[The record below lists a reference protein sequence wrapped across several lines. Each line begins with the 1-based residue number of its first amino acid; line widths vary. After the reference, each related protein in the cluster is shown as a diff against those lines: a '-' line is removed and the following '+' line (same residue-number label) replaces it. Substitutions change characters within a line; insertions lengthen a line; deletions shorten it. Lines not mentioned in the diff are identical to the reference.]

1 MSKAS
6 SSPTARL
13 LQSSRLFSLPRPLP
27 QPHIEN
33 ITSTGVYR
41 ASDSAT
47 LPYPTHQA
55 IATTASSQSRGDWG
69 LKRAL
74 PKKAI
79 QDTSTPHIRV
89 SAQDTPEHITDFG
102 SAADHTQTQA
112 KWNEMGIPI
121 LVKTKATRGENE
133 KQVPQSVFENH
144 LDNTTLQDGQ
154 SDINSKQ
161 RWKFNGPWIAGMQE
175 GDFDLYTQQ
184 LASRKG
190 EWKQFLRSQV
200 VEQRL
205 SERRRMAQEAGEIL
219 SLQDIAR
226 LRDELLPNDAELEEA
241 EKKMRDAYSQDG
253 LSSELTALI
262 AQFLDLP
269 AVRPDTSD
277 HQPAMETRE
286 FQRLMNQLNFNSSK
300 ESTPPSTH
308 PSAGLSYLRTDA
320 VMENHPIHG
329 PQAHRSPILSRVV
342 RPRNAV
348 NGTDHQAKL
357 GVGGIVTNDPITAQ
371 LSARPATRG
380 PNNQS
385 PTEYDPNAM
394 ASTLD
399 PDLEGGNKMWVHP
412 RHAYIDQDG
421 RIRLTVDR
429 GRDEAVAVKR
439 DDVQHIHD
447 ARAAATRG
455 GLHAQRTPPP
465 PGTRDNPNF
474 GFSTRRPQ
482 QQQQGVAEQQQQMQ
496 QTQQKAGGVQGF
508 DQELGRQGQEGQME
522 DGAAMAKIRELIDQR
537 R

>member
-74 PKKAI
+74 PKKAT

-133 KQVPQSVFENH
+133 KQVPQSVFETH

-205 SERRRMAQEAGEIL
+205 SERRRMAQETGEIL

-286 FQRLMNQLNFNSSK
+286 FQRLMSQLNFNSSK

-371 LSARPATRG
+371 LSTRPATRG
-380 PNNQS
+380 LNNSS

-429 GRDEAVAVKR
+429 GRDEAIAVKR

-455 GLHAQRTPPP
+455 GLAARSSPAP

-482 QQQQGVAEQQQQMQ
+482 QQQQ
-496 QTQQKAGGVQGF
+496 TQRKAGGVQGF

-522 DGAAMAKIRELIDQR
+522 DGAAMAKIRELMDQR

>member
-74 PKKAI
+74 PKKAT

-121 LVKTKATRGENE
+121 LTTVTRGENDKKE
-133 KQVPQSVFENH
+133 VPQSVFENH
-144 LDNTTLQDGQ
+144 LDNTTLHDGQ
-154 SDINSKQ
+154 SDLNAKQ
-161 RWKFNGPWIAGMQE
+161 RWKFDGPWIAGMQE

-205 SERRRMAQEAGEIL
+205 SERRRMAQETGEIL

-269 AVRPDTSD
+269 AVRPDTTD
-277 HQPAMETRE
+277 YQPAMKTSQ
-286 FQRLMNQLNFNSSK
+286 FQGLLRHFNFNDSK

-308 PSAGLSYLRTDA
+308 PSAGLSYLRTEA

-342 RPRNAV
+342 RPRNAAT
-348 NGTDHQAKL
+348 GTDHQAKL

-371 LSARPATRG
+371 LSTRPATRG
-380 PNNQS
+380 LNNQS
-385 PTEYDPNAM
+385 PTVDYDPNAM

-412 RHAYIDQDG
+412 KHAYIDQDG
-421 RIRLTVDR
+421 RIRLTVER
-429 GRDEAVAVKR
+429 GRDEAIAVKR
-439 DDVQHIHD
+439 DNVQHIHD

-455 GLHAQRTPPP
+455 GLAARSSPL
-465 PGTRDNPNF
+465 PGTRENPNF
-474 GFSTRRPQ
+474 GFAARQPQ
-482 QQQQGVAEQQQQMQ
+482 QTQVRTSPQS
-496 QTQQKAGGVQGF
+496 QQKAGGVQGF
-508 DQELGRQGQEGQME
+508 NDLELGRQQGQEGEME
-522 DGAAMAKIRELIDQR
+522 GAAAMAKIRELVDR

>member
-1 MSKAS
+1 
-6 SSPTARL
+6 
-13 LQSSRLFSLPRPLP
+13 
-27 QPHIEN
+27 
-33 ITSTGVYR
+33 
-41 ASDSAT
+41 
-47 LPYPTHQA
+47 
-55 IATTASSQSRGDWG
+55 
-69 LKRAL
+69 
-74 PKKAI
+74 
-79 QDTSTPHIRV
+79 
-89 SAQDTPEHITDFG
+89 
-102 SAADHTQTQA
+102 
-112 KWNEMGIPI
+112 
-121 LVKTKATRGENE
+121 
-133 KQVPQSVFENH
+133 
-144 LDNTTLQDGQ
+144 
-154 SDINSKQ
+154 
-161 RWKFNGPWIAGMQE
+161 E

-205 SERRRMAQEAGEIL
+205 SERRRLAQETGEIL

-277 HQPAMETRE
+277 YQPSMKTRQ
-286 FQRLMNQLNFNSSK
+286 FQGLMSQFNFDSSR

-308 PSAGLSYLRTDA
+308 PSAGLSYLRTEA

-371 LSARPATRG
+371 LSTRPATRG
-380 PNNQS
+380 LNNQS

-399 PDLEGGNKMWVHP
+399 PDLEGGNKMWIHP
-412 RHAYIDQDG
+412 KHAYIDQDG
-421 RIRLTVDR
+421 RIRLTVER
-429 GRDEAVAVKR
+429 GRDEAIAVKR

-455 GLHAQRTPPP
+455 GLARSPPP

-482 QQQQGVAEQQQQMQ
+482 QQQGVSQQQ
-496 QTQQKAGGVQGF
+496 QTQQRAGGVQGF

-522 DGAAMAKIRELIDQR
+522 DGAAMAKIRELMDQR

>member
-74 PKKAI
+74 PKKAT

-102 SAADHTQTQA
+102 SAADHTQTLA

-121 LVKTKATRGENE
+121 LTTVTRGENDKKE
-133 KQVPQSVFENH
+133 VPQSVFENH
-144 LDNTTLQDGQ
+144 LDNTTLHDGQ
-154 SDINSKQ
+154 SDLNAKQ

-175 GDFDLYTQQ
+175 GDFDLYTHQ

-205 SERRRMAQEAGEIL
+205 SERRRMAQETGEIL

-241 EKKMRDAYSQDG
+241 EKKMRDAYPRDG
-253 LSSELTALI
+253 LSSELTSLI

-269 AVRPDTSD
+269 AVRPDTTD
-277 HQPAMETRE
+277 YQPSMKTSQFRT
-286 FQRLMNQLNFNSSK
+286 LMSTFNFEGSK
-300 ESTPPSTH
+300 ESLPPSTH
-308 PSAGLSYLRTDA
+308 PSAGLSYLRTEA
-320 VMENHPIHG
+320 IMENHPIHG

-342 RPRNAV
+342 RPRNAAT
-348 NGTDHQAKL
+348 GTDHQAKL

-371 LSARPATRG
+371 LSTRPATRG
-380 PNNQS
+380 LNNQS
-385 PTEYDPNAM
+385 PNDFDPNAM

-399 PDLEGGNKMWVHP
+399 LDLPGGNKMWVHP
-412 RHAYIDQDG
+412 RHAAIDQDG
-421 RIRLTVDR
+421 RIRLTVER
-429 GRDEAVAVKR
+429 GRDEAIAVKR
-439 DDVQHIHD
+439 DNVQHIHD

-455 GLHAQRTPPP
+455 SLAARSSPL
-465 PGTRDNPNF
+465 PGTRESPNF
-474 GFSTRRPQ
+474 GIATRRAQ
-482 QQQQGVAEQQQQMQ
+482 QQVRTSPQSRQS
-496 QTQQKAGGVQGF
+496 QQKAGGVQGF
-508 DQELGRQGQEGQME
+508 DDVELGRQQGQEGEME
-522 DGAAMAKIRELIDQR
+522 GAAAMAKIRELVDR

>member
-1 MSKAS
+1 MSKAA

-33 ITSTGVYR
+33 TTSTGVYR

-74 PKKAI
+74 PKKAT

-121 LVKTKATRGENE
+121 LTTASRGEND

-144 LDNTTLQDGQ
+144 MDNTTLHHAQ
-154 SDINSKQ
+154 SDINAKR

-205 SERRRMAQEAGEIL
+205 SERRRMAQETGEIL

-269 AVRPDTSD
+269 AVRPDPSEY
-277 HQPAMETRE
+277 QPSIETR
-286 FQRLMNQLNFNSSK
+286 QLRGLMSTFNFDGSK

-308 PSAGLSYLRTDA
+308 PSAGLSYLRTEA
-320 VMENHPIHG
+320 IMENHPVHG

-342 RPRNAV
+342 RPRNAAT
-348 NGTDHQAKL
+348 GTDHQAKL

-371 LSARPATRG
+371 LSTRPATRG
-380 PNNQS
+380 LNNHPS
-385 PTEYDPNAM
+385 TDYDPNAM

-421 RIRLTVDR
+421 RIRLTVER
-429 GRDEAVAVKR
+429 GRDEAIAVKR
-439 DDVQHIHD
+439 DNVQHIHD

-455 GLHAQRTPPP
+455 GLARPP
-465 PGTRDNPNF
+465 PGTRDNANF
-474 GFSTRRPQ
+474 GWASRRPQ
-482 QQQQGVAEQQQQMQ
+482 QQSQQQQRTAQPQ
-496 QTQQKAGGVQGF
+496 QQQRARGVQGF
-508 DQELGRQGQEGQME
+508 DQDLGRQGQEGQME
-522 DGAAMAKIRELIDQR
+522 AKAAMAKIRELADR